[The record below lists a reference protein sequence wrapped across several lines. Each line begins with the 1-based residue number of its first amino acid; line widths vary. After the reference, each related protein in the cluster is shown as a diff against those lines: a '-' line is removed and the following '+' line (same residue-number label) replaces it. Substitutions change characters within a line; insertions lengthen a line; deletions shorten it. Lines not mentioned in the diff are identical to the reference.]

1 MMGHFPAGFSR
12 CVFLSIMNPSMYKIL
27 LVDRCHFSRTG
38 LESWLNHSED
48 FAAPFHVTATDHLLR
63 ARELLLQW
71 QPNMVIA
78 DLHGFMGDVHHVNQF
93 SSIFAACGNTTRLIL
108 LQSGESDV
116 LDDYCSQQITW
127 RIVNKA
133 IELRDLGQLISKALM
148 SRPPFGEPKSITP
161 LLTLREERIL
171 EWWGVG
177 MSNEEIARKMEIA
190 VKTVYTYK
198 RNIRMKLGADN
209 RFSLFVPLPEMDAR

>member
-1 MMGHFPAGFSR
+1 MMGLTSFAGFSR

-133 IELRDLGQLISKALM
+133 IGLRDLGQLISKALM

-177 MSNEEIARKMEIA
+177 MSNEEIARKMEID
-190 VKTVYTYK
+190 V
-198 RNIRMKLGADN
+198 NGLH
-209 RFSLFVPLPEMDAR
+209 L